1 MNTQTVIFQGISF
14 INVANPHELD
24 IKDLRNNF
32 GFNPLDLEDYVHRN
46 QVPKIEVRKNHILI
60 VLDFP
65 YFKQNGNQPI
75 QNGQEKK
82 NKSTVENLL
91 NIPHAALSSIPLFQ
105 FSGAQKR
112 RILTSHVNLFIGKEY
127 VVVLHEGILPPI
139 NDIFV
144 RCQKTLRNRNDLM
157 GQGSAYLAYKII
169 DALVDSCFPVINELI
184 VMIEKIDRELEDQ
197 KTQIALEEISIT
209 RRNVVFFH
217 TMIKPILPLF
227 KHLEE
232 GRHEELN
239 GKMTDYWSNVH
250 DHLKKIGHRLEDSR
264 ELIEGIAHSNESF
277 IVSKTNESIKA
288 LTIIFTL
295 TIPATVFG
303 TFYGMNI
310 LLPGGL
316 QAGVWTFFG
325 PFTTLYIVIGASILS
340 IFLMLLYFKYKKLF

>member
-1 MNTQTVIFQGISF
+1 MNTQTVSFQGVSF
-14 INVANPHELD
+14 INVADPHELD
-24 IKDLRNNF
+24 IKDLKNNF
-32 GFNPLDLEDYVHRN
+32 GFSPLDLDDYIHRT
-46 QVPKIEVRKNHILI
+46 QVPKIEVRKNYSLI

-65 YFKQNGNQPI
+65 FFKQNGNST
-75 QNGQEKK
+75 QNGKEKK
-82 NKSTVENLL
+82 DKISVANLL
-91 NIPHAALSSIPLFQ
+91 NLPHAALSSIPLFQ
-105 FSGAQKR
+105 FASAEKR

-127 VVVLHEGILPPI
+127 VVVLHEGLIPPI
-139 NDIFV
+139 NDIFG
-144 RCQKTLRNRNDLM
+144 RCQKTLRNRNEFM
-157 GQGSAYLAYKII
+157 GQGSVFLAYKII
-169 DALVDSCFPVINELI
+169 DALVDYCFPVINELI
-184 VMIEKIDRELEDQ
+184 VIIEKIDRELENQ

-209 RRNVVFFH
+209 RRNIVFFL

-277 IVSKTNESIKA
+277 IVSKTNEIIKT
-288 LTIIFTL
+288 LTIVFTL

-316 QAGVWTFFG
+316 QAGSWTFFG
-325 PFTTLYIVIGASILS
+325 PFTTLYVVIAASILS
-340 IFLMLLYFKYKKLF
+340 IFLMLLYFRYKKLF

>member
-1 MNTQTVIFQGISF
+1 MNTQTVSFQGISF

-32 GFNPLDLEDYVHRN
+32 GFSPLDLDDYIHRN
-46 QVPKIEVRKNHILI
+46 QVPKIEVHKNYVLI

-65 YFKQNGNQPI
+65 YFKQNGNQQT
-75 QNGQEKK
+75 QNGQETK

-91 NIPHAALSSIPLFQ
+91 NIPHAALSSIPIFQ
-105 FSGAQKR
+105 LNKAEKR

-169 DALVDSCFPVINELI
+169 DSLVDYCFPIINEMI
-184 VMIEKIDRELEDQ
+184 VMIEKIDRELEIQ
-197 KTQIALEEISIT
+197 KTKIALEEISIT
-209 RRNVVFFH
+209 RRNIVFFQ
-217 TMIKPILPLF
+217 TMIKPILPIF

-232 GRHEELN
+232 GEYKELN
-239 GKMTDYWSNVH
+239 GKMTDYWGNVH

-264 ELIEGIAHSNESF
+264 ELIEGISDSNESLL
-277 IVSKTNESIKA
+277 SARTNEIIKV
-288 LTIIFTL
+288 LTIFSAIIL
-295 TIPATVFG
+295 PLNLVASV
-303 TFYGMNI
+303 YGMNVQGLPFANDPLIFWKLSFLMI
-310 LLPGGL
+310 LGGL
-316 QAGVWTFFG
+316 GLFF
-325 PFTTLYIVIGASILS
+325 IIKV
-340 IFLMLLYFKYKKLF
+340 KKW

>member
-1 MNTQTVIFQGISF
+1 MNTQTVSFQGISF

-32 GFNPLDLEDYVHRN
+32 GFSPLDLDDYIHRT
-46 QVPKIEVRKNHILI
+46 QVPKIEVHKDYVLI

-65 YFKQNGNQPI
+65 YFKQNGNQSK
-75 QNGQEKK
+75 QNGQEVKH
-82 NKSTVENLL
+82 KSTVGNLL

-105 FSGAQKR
+105 FSAAEKR
-112 RILTSHVNLFIGKEY
+112 RILTTHVNLFIGKEY

-144 RCQKTLRNRNDLM
+144 KCQKTLRNRNDLM
-157 GQGSAYLAYKII
+157 GQGSAFLAYKII

-184 VMIEKIDRELEDQ
+184 VMIEKIDRELESQ

-209 RRNVVFFH
+209 RRNIVFFL
-217 TMIKPILPLF
+217 TMVRPILPLF

-232 GRHEELN
+232 GEYKELN

-295 TIPATVFG
+295 TIPATIFG

-310 LLPGGL
+310 FLPGGL
-316 QAGVWTFFG
+316 QAGSWTFLG
-325 PFTTLYIVIGASILS
+325 PFTTFYVIIAISIIS
-340 IFLMLLYFKYKKLF
+340 IFLMIFYFRYKKLF